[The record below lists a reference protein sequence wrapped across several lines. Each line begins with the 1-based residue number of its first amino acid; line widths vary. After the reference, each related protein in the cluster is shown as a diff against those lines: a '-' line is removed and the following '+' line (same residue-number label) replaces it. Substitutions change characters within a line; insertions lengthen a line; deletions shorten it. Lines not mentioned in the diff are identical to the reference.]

1 MARDLRLVAH
11 EWIRELE
18 ISGLVNWLIGCSGY
32 QENGEF
38 RIGKLELRMD
48 SVSKPALSKAEWVRN
63 DKVVLKRDCII
74 CEILLDGKVA
84 NLV

>member
-48 SVSKPALSKAEWVRN
+48 SVSKPALSPFGCAQGKLRRMGAE
-63 DKVVLKRDCII
+63 
-74 CEILLDGKVA
+74 
-84 NLV
+84 